1 MFKKIIV
8 LSVLISFTMSITLA
22 SASISSTDRVRLIEM
37 IMRLI
42 QERKALVKSD
52 NSNTYLVSKIV
63 DGDTLDVNINGVI
76 TRIRLI
82 GIDTPEVVDPRKPVE
97 CFGKEASEE
106 MKELVLGKKVRLERD
121 SSQDDKDKYGRLLR
135 YLFTED
141 NTNINLQMILG
152 GYAHEYTYLIPY
164 RYQASFKK
172 AEKEAKDNG
181 RGLWSS
187 DACKQEVVSSCS
199 IKGNINSNKEKI
211 YHLPN
216 CPSYNQ
222 TVINTDSG
230 EKWFCS
236 ETEAISAGWRKAGN
250 CQ

>member
-1 MFKKIIV
+1 MFKKIII
-8 LSVLISFTMSITLA
+8 LSILISFTMSVSFV
-22 SASISSTDRVRLIEM
+22 SASISATDRVRLIET

-42 QERKALVKSD
+42 QERNALVKPD
-52 NSNTYLVSKIV
+52 NNSTYLVSKVV
-63 DGDTLDVNINGVI
+63 DGDTLDVSIDGVI

-97 CFGKEASEE
+97 CFGKEASEK
-106 MKELVLGKKVRLERD
+106 MKELVFGKKVRLKSD
-121 SSQDDKDKYGRLLR
+121 SSQGDKDKYGRLLR
-135 YLFTED
+135 YIFTED
-141 NTNINLQMILG
+141 NANINLQMIIG
-152 GYAHEYTYLIPY
+152 GYAYEYTYLVPY
-164 RYQASFKK
+164 QYQASFKK

-187 DACKQEVVSSCS
+187 DACKQEIVSSCN
-199 IKGNINSNKEKI
+199 IKGNINSSMEKI
-211 YHLPN
+211 YHLSN

-230 EKWFCS
+230 ERWFCS
-236 ETEAISAGWRKAGN
+236 EIEAISAGWRKAGN